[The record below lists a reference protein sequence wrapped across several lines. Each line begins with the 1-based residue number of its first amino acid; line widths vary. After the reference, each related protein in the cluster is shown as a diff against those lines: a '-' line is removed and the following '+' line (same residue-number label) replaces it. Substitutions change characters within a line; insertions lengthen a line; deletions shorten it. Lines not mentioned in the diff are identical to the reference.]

1 MEKKTIDNSKFS
13 KEAQD
18 IIFANEVISTLNIKG
33 KDYAEVNQRVKAFR
47 LVHPYGKI
55 ETQILKLEGGFVLF
69 KAIVS
74 DKDGN
79 ILATGH
85 AYEIQESSLVNK
97 TSFIENCVPIDT
109 MILTD
114 SGWKYYYQLKPNQD
128 KILSLNLE
136 TLKVEYTDL
145 IRVNYYKNKPIV
157 ELKTS
162 RFLAKSTPEHKW
174 VVGQQYKDNYYKT
187 ETYNIKTSEYII
199 QNHPQEIKPSI
210 LGKKLGWLMCDC
222 EIKTNKNGLPQ
233 GAEIRQSKYVDEI
246 TELFGQGTQVKK
258 YKENWLDSYR
268 WIVSADEVREIL
280 GYFNMKSYKDL
291 ANAMLKADIEDV
303 RGCYESMML
312 ADGTKDRGFYTT
324 YYELIEAMEI
334 MCVRLGLAT
343 GIVKSAMKKGSTKPI
358 YTLPIKKTHKTYF
371 SEIEMRNLPPQDVF
385 CPTTGTGTWFM
396 KQGNFI
402 TLTSNCETSAIGR
415 ALGMCGY
422 GIDTSLASADEVK
435 NAIDRQEKIVAKEQA
450 KAQEQEKTTSNAQ
463 DKKKFYEIMNLTEK
477 GKLLTLSEVGKLA
490 IKIHGSYI
498 DINELNQDEFN
509 ELKEQVKGIIEEKR
523 ANREKKELEKVKSQK
538 DLEKE
543 AVEAFKY
550 QDVDWDD
557 KPSDEENEQF
567 KSDLWGE

>member
-97 TSFIENCVPIDT
+97 TSFIEN
-109 MILTD
+109 
-114 SGWKYYYQLKPNQD
+114 G
-128 KILSLNLE
+128 
-136 TLKVEYTDL
+136 
-145 IRVNYYKNKPIV
+145 
-157 ELKTS
+157 
-162 RFLAKSTPEHKW
+162 
-174 VVGQQYKDNYYKT
+174 
-187 ETYNIKTSEYII
+187 
-199 QNHPQEIKPSI
+199 
-210 LGKKLGWLMCDC
+210 
-222 EIKTNKNGLPQ
+222 
-233 GAEIRQSKYVDEI
+233 
-246 TELFGQGTQVKK
+246 
-258 YKENWLDSYR
+258 
-268 WIVSADEVREIL
+268 
-280 GYFNMKSYKDL
+280 
-291 ANAMLKADIEDV
+291 
-303 RGCYESMML
+303 
-312 ADGTKDRGFYTT
+312 
-324 YYELIEAMEI
+324 
-334 MCVRLGLAT
+334 
-343 GIVKSAMKKGSTKPI
+343 
-358 YTLPIKKTHKTYF
+358 
-371 SEIEMRNLPPQDVF
+371 
-385 CPTTGTGTWFM
+385 
-396 KQGNFI
+396 
-402 TLTSNCETSAIGR
+402 ETSAIGR

-435 NAIDRQEKIVAKEQA
+435 NAIERQDKIVAKEQA

-538 DLEKE
+538 DLERE

-550 QDVDWDD
+550 QDVDFDD